1 MSDDFLNSLRFD
13 AQGLIPAVVQD
24 AESRQVLMLAYMNRE
39 AVRKTLE
46 TGFAWYYSRSRQS
59 LWMKGESSGHVQ
71 RVQQVR
77 YDCDEDAL
85 LIEVEQTG
93 AACHTGHFSCFYRTW
108 QGGVEGE
115 PLFAPEDVYPRRSG
129 SPSILYELYDVIE
142 RRKQLRPPGSYTSYL
157 FNEGQDKILKKVGEE
172 TAEVIIASKNQSA
185 GELVYELSDLIYHL
199 VVLMVYHGVELP
211 DVFAELKS
219 RR

>member
-24 AESRQVLMLAYMNRE
+24 AETRQVLMLAYMNRE

-46 TGFAWYYSRSRQS
+46 TGFAWFYSRSRQS

-77 YDCDEDAL
+77 YDCDGDAL
-85 LIEVEQTG
+85 LIEVDQTG

-108 QGGVEGE
+108 QGEVEGE
-115 PLFAPEDVYPRRSG
+115 PLFAPEDIYPRRSG